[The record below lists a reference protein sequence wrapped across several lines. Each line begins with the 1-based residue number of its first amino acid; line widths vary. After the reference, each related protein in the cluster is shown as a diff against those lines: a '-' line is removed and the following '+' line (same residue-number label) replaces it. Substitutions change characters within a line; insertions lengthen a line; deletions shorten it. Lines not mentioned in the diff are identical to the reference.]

1 MTELSDLCAAVAHVP
16 LGASHRSWTL
26 RVDNHAHHHSK
37 VRLGESPLYLELS
50 WRATKVAPVHRV
62 GIFRLD
68 LYGLLQS
75 GYIRPERGIESEV
88 RLRVVR
94 DENGHFYV
102 QVNEDGPRLRMD
114 EDEEEDEEPA
124 AVVAT
129 GVPDA
134 SPALKLTGRQVER
147 IALPHLE
154 VSVLR
159 AGLQLATPTIDS
171 GIDAVVFST
180 DDGFRARP
188 IQLKAFSGRGWSLY
202 QRYEKFDQLL
212 MAYVWCAVTA
222 EAEVLVMTYA
232 EALAIADA
240 MGFTKT
246 ESWKTGV
253 KTGKKGYAV
262 TTMSVG
268 GKLHG
273 LLKPYVATPER
284 WQKLTT
290 SAPAAP

>member
-1 MTELSDLCAAVAHVP
+1 MALESDELCGAADHVP
-16 LGASHRSWTL
+16 TGASHRSWTL
-26 RVDNHAHHHSK
+26 RVDNHAHHHGV
-37 VRLGESPLYLELS
+37 VRLGESPLYLDLS
-50 WRATKVAPVHRV
+50 WRATKSAPVKRV
-62 GIFRLD
+62 GLFRLE
-68 LYGLLQS
+68 LHGLLQS
-75 GYIRPERGIESEV
+75 GFVRPEGHATSSEI

-94 DENGHFYV
+94 DEHGHFFI
-102 QVNEDGPRLRMD
+102 QAREDGPRLRMD
-114 EDEEEDEEPA
+114 DDQGEDDGP
-124 AVVAT
+124 AVVQT
-129 GVPDA
+129 PDG
-134 SPALKLTGRQVER
+134 SDTPTALKLTGRQVER

-159 AGLQLATPTIDS
+159 AGFQLATPTIDS

-180 DDGFRARP
+180 GGGFRARP

-212 MAYVWCAVTA
+212 MAYVWCAVSA

-232 EALAIADA
+232 DALAIAEA

-246 ESWKTGV
+246 QSWKTGV
-253 KTGKKGYAV
+253 STGKPGYAV

-273 LLKPYVATPER
+273 MLKPHAATPEQ
-284 WQKLTT
+284 WQKLMTA
-290 SAPAAP
+290 SV